1 MRCRFKHKIF
11 QNEEN
16 GYTIAIF
23 TTQDTSVPLSARDK
37 YLASRNI
44 IGFSAIGFGLPLTD
58 EIELEMEGR
67 WESGEHGTQY
77 QVENFMEVVPR
88 TKEGILGYLSSG
100 AIKGIGPKMADTIFR
115 KFGLQTLE
123 IMENNPQELLKIRG
137 ISEKKLA
144 AIVESYGK
152 NQVFRELMTF
162 LAPFKV
168 TPKKVNMI
176 LKKFGNESVD
186 IIRHRPYMLSAV
198 KGFGFLTVDAI
209 GRQCCCALNDPM
221 RISGCIGHIMNQA
234 MRCRFKHKIFQNEEN
249 GYTIAIFTTQ
259 DTSVPLSA
267 RDKYLA
273 SRNIIGF
280 SAIGFGLPL
289 TDEIELEMEGRWES
303 GEHGT
308 QYQVENFMEVV
319 PRTKEG
325 ILGYLS
331 SGAIKGIGP
340 KMADTI
346 FRKFGLQTL
355 EIMENNPQELLKI
368 RGISE
373 KKLAAIVESYGKNQV
388 FRELMTFL
396 APFKVT
402 PKKVNMILKKF
413 GNESVDIIRHR
424 PYMLSAVKGFGFLT
438 VDAIGRQCCCAL
450 NDPMRISGCIGHIM
464 NQAMK
469 EGHLFKQRQEVIR
482 EALEMLNRD
491 LQVMAVSEQD
501 VSQVLYRLVL
511 QKSIVVEE
519 ERIYSIRQ
527 YEEETQTA
535 SMIARRLLEKP
546 VLLSI
551 EPELEKAQKT
561 LGITLSET
569 QKQAVRMVF
578 AHPISIITGGPGTGK
593 TTVLK
598 VILYIHQAL
607 CRSEVQLMAPTGRA
621 ARRMVES
628 TGCENASTMHL
639 ALGLLGDDTDFEPD
653 FEYLSAGFLNVDEVS
668 MVDMHLAYE
677 FFRRVSRHARVL
689 LVGDKN
695 QLPSVGAGDVFR
707 QLIACGLIPVTVL
720 DLVYRQGVLSSIPYN
735 AKLMQENK
743 TNLSFG
749 EDFQFIACKGADE
762 AAEIVRR
769 IYLDEIAKNGM
780 DQVQILTPY
789 RKRSAAGVDELNK
802 SLEDFVNPPIAGK
815 KELHIGS
822 QVFRVGDK
830 ILQNKNTEMAS
841 NGDLGRILDCITDE
855 DGNARAVIG
864 FPDGRQVQYEADQ
877 MEMIE
882 HANATT
888 IHKAQGS
895 ECPVVIIPW
904 VKAFY
909 MMLKR
914 NILYTGVTRAKSK
927 VYLVGEWAAV
937 CQAIHTDDSGTRNTI
952 LSERIVQY
960 YDQYQSE
967 QKPEMEQLK
976 LVV

>member
-100 AIKGIGPKMADTIFR
+100 A
-115 KFGLQTLE
+115 
-123 IMENNPQELLKIRG
+123 
-137 ISEKKLA
+137 
-144 AIVESYGK
+144 V
-152 NQVFRELMTF
+152 
-162 LAPFKV
+162 
-168 TPKKVNMI
+168 
-176 LKKFGNESVD
+176 
-186 IIRHRPYMLSAV
+186 
-198 KGFGFLTVDAI
+198 
-209 GRQCCCALNDPM
+209 
-221 RISGCIGHIMNQA
+221 
-234 MRCRFKHKIFQNEEN
+234 
-249 GYTIAIFTTQ
+249 
-259 DTSVPLSA
+259 
-267 RDKYLA
+267 
-273 SRNIIGF
+273 
-280 SAIGFGLPL
+280 
-289 TDEIELEMEGRWES
+289 
-303 GEHGT
+303 
-308 QYQVENFMEVV
+308 
-319 PRTKEG
+319 
-325 ILGYLS
+325 
-331 SGAIKGIGP
+331 KGIGP

-689 LVGDKN
+689 LVGDARLPETREGNEYGLATSTAAKAFKARLLLYAASPLFNGNSDYSDFKN
-695 QLPSVGAGDVFR
+695 HDGTLLMNLTYDPNKWKIAADAAWEAIQLAEKNYSLYEMQPGTFSSLPEPKD
-707 QLIACGLIPVTVL
+707 QLIRTLRFSFMDKDNCREVIFAETRKAGPLSIQRKSIPWLKGGGWNGIAPTMTMIDRFYTKNGLPVDEDPEFDYPNRLDIVTIPEGMEFAEAGKQTLRMHLDREPRFYAWVAFQNGYFECLTEKEKDAYAASFNAKRAGGKKWLTGFLKNENCGLYDDRTNNYSKTGYL
-720 DLVYRQGVLSSIPYN
+720 
-735 AKLMQENK
+735 NK
-743 TNLSFG
+743 KAVHPG
-749 EDFQFIACKGADE
+749 QA
-762 AAEIVRR
+762 AAESGKENNYEFPWPVIRLAEL
-769 IYLDEIAKNGM
+769 YLNYAEACVGYDKEGYPAKGM
-780 DQVQILTPY
+780 QI
-789 RKRSAAGVDELNK
+789 
-802 SLEDFVNPPIAGK
+802 
-815 KELHIGS
+815 
-822 QVFRVGDK
+822 
-830 ILQNKNTEMAS
+830 
-841 NGDLGRILDCITDE
+841 GR
-855 DGNARAVIG
+855 AHV
-864 FPDGRQVQYEADQ
+864 
-877 MEMIE
+877 
-882 HANATT
+882 
-888 IHKAQGS
+888 
-895 ECPVVIIPW
+895 
-904 VKAFY
+904 
-909 MMLKR
+909 
-914 NILYTGVTRAKSK
+914 
-927 VYLVGEWAAV
+927 
-937 CQAIHTDDSGTRNTI
+937 
-952 LSERIVQY
+952 
-960 YDQYQSE
+960 
-967 QKPEMEQLK
+967 
-976 LVV
+976 

>member
-1 MRCRFKHKIF
+1 MRR
-11 QNEEN
+11 
-16 GYTIAIF
+16 IAI
-23 TTQDTSVPLSARDK
+23 S
-37 YLASRNI
+37 
-44 IGFSAIGFGLPLTD
+44 
-58 EIELEMEGR
+58 
-67 WESGEHGTQY
+67 
-77 QVENFMEVVPR
+77 
-88 TKEGILGYLSSG
+88 
-100 AIKGIGPKMADTIFR
+100 
-115 KFGLQTLE
+115 
-123 IMENNPQELLKIRG
+123 
-137 ISEKKLA
+137 
-144 AIVESYGK
+144 
-152 NQVFRELMTF
+152 
-162 LAPFKV
+162 
-168 TPKKVNMI
+168 
-176 LKKFGNESVD
+176 
-186 IIRHRPYMLSAV
+186 
-198 KGFGFLTVDAI
+198 
-209 GRQCCCALNDPM
+209 
-221 RISGCIGHIMNQA
+221 
-234 MRCRFKHKIFQNEEN
+234 
-249 GYTIAIFTTQ
+249 TTQ

-482 EALEMLNRD
+482 EALEILNRD

-695 QLPSVGAGDVFR
+695 QLPSVGAGEVFR

-720 DLVYRQGVLSSIPYN
+720 DLVYRQGALSSIPYN

-780 DQVQILTPY
+780 
-789 RKRSAAGVDELNK
+789 DELNK

>member
-1 MRCRFKHKIF
+1 
-11 QNEEN
+11 
-16 GYTIAIF
+16 
-23 TTQDTSVPLSARDK
+23 
-37 YLASRNI
+37 
-44 IGFSAIGFGLPLTD
+44 
-58 EIELEMEGR
+58 
-67 WESGEHGTQY
+67 
-77 QVENFMEVVPR
+77 
-88 TKEGILGYLSSG
+88 
-100 AIKGIGPKMADTIFR
+100 
-115 KFGLQTLE
+115 
-123 IMENNPQELLKIRG
+123 
-137 ISEKKLA
+137 
-144 AIVESYGK
+144 
-152 NQVFRELMTF
+152 
-162 LAPFKV
+162 
-168 TPKKVNMI
+168 
-176 LKKFGNESVD
+176 
-186 IIRHRPYMLSAV
+186 
-198 KGFGFLTVDAI
+198 
-209 GRQCCCALNDPM
+209 
-221 RISGCIGHIMNQA
+221 

-720 DLVYRQGVLSSIPYN
+720 DLVYRQGALSSIPYN

-802 SLEDFVNPPIAGK
+802 SLEDFVNPPIAVPSSLRLADLQNPPIAGK

>member
-1 MRCRFKHKIF
+1 
-11 QNEEN
+11 
-16 GYTIAIF
+16 
-23 TTQDTSVPLSARDK
+23 
-37 YLASRNI
+37 
-44 IGFSAIGFGLPLTD
+44 
-58 EIELEMEGR
+58 
-67 WESGEHGTQY
+67 
-77 QVENFMEVVPR
+77 
-88 TKEGILGYLSSG
+88 
-100 AIKGIGPKMADTIFR
+100 
-115 KFGLQTLE
+115 
-123 IMENNPQELLKIRG
+123 
-137 ISEKKLA
+137 
-144 AIVESYGK
+144 
-152 NQVFRELMTF
+152 
-162 LAPFKV
+162 
-168 TPKKVNMI
+168 
-176 LKKFGNESVD
+176 
-186 IIRHRPYMLSAV
+186 
-198 KGFGFLTVDAI
+198 
-209 GRQCCCALNDPM
+209 
-221 RISGCIGHIMNQA
+221 

-501 VSQVLYRLVL
+501 ASQVLYRLVL

-720 DLVYRQGVLSSIPYN
+720 DLVYRQGALSSIPYN

-749 EDFQFIACKGADE
+749 
-762 AAEIVRR
+762 
-769 IYLDEIAKNGM
+769 
-780 DQVQILTPY
+780 
-789 RKRSAAGVDELNK
+789 
-802 SLEDFVNPPIAGK
+802 EDFVNPPIAGK

>member
-23 TTQDTSVPLSARDK
+23 TTQATSVPLSARDK

-221 RISGCIGHIMNQA
+221 RISGCIGHIMNQ
-234 MRCRFKHKIFQNEEN
+234 
-249 GYTIAIFTTQ
+249 
-259 DTSVPLSA
+259 
-267 RDKYLA
+267 
-273 SRNIIGF
+273 
-280 SAIGFGLPL
+280 
-289 TDEIELEMEGRWES
+289 
-303 GEHGT
+303 
-308 QYQVENFMEVV
+308 
-319 PRTKEG
+319 
-325 ILGYLS
+325 
-331 SGAIKGIGP
+331 
-340 KMADTI
+340 
-346 FRKFGLQTL
+346 
-355 EIMENNPQELLKI
+355 
-368 RGISE
+368 
-373 KKLAAIVESYGKNQV
+373 
-388 FRELMTFL
+388 
-396 APFKVT
+396 
-402 PKKVNMILKKF
+402 
-413 GNESVDIIRHR
+413 
-424 PYMLSAVKGFGFLT
+424 
-438 VDAIGRQCCCAL
+438 
-450 NDPMRISGCIGHIM
+450 
-464 NQAMK
+464 
-469 EGHLFKQRQEVIR
+469 RQEVIR

-491 LQVMAVSEQD
+491 LQGIAVSEQD

-677 FFRRVSRHARVL
+677 FFRRVSRHVRVL

-720 DLVYRQGVLSSIPYN
+720 DLVYRQGALSSIPYN

-743 TNLSFG
+743 TNLSVG
-749 EDFQFIACKGADE
+749 EDFQFIACIGADE

-769 IYLDEIAKNGM
+769 IYLDEIANNGM

>member
-1 MRCRFKHKIF
+1 
-11 QNEEN
+11 
-16 GYTIAIF
+16 
-23 TTQDTSVPLSARDK
+23 
-37 YLASRNI
+37 
-44 IGFSAIGFGLPLTD
+44 
-58 EIELEMEGR
+58 
-67 WESGEHGTQY
+67 
-77 QVENFMEVVPR
+77 
-88 TKEGILGYLSSG
+88 
-100 AIKGIGPKMADTIFR
+100 
-115 KFGLQTLE
+115 
-123 IMENNPQELLKIRG
+123 
-137 ISEKKLA
+137 
-144 AIVESYGK
+144 
-152 NQVFRELMTF
+152 
-162 LAPFKV
+162 
-168 TPKKVNMI
+168 
-176 LKKFGNESVD
+176 
-186 IIRHRPYMLSAV
+186 
-198 KGFGFLTVDAI
+198 
-209 GRQCCCALNDPM
+209 
-221 RISGCIGHIMNQA
+221 

-501 VSQVLYRLVL
+501 VSQVLYRLGL

-707 QLIACGLIPVTVL
+707 QLIACGLIPVTV
-720 DLVYRQGVLSSIPYN
+720 VYRQGALSSIPYN

-888 IHKAQGS
+888 IHKAQGA

>member
-1 MRCRFKHKIF
+1 
-11 QNEEN
+11 
-16 GYTIAIF
+16 
-23 TTQDTSVPLSARDK
+23 
-37 YLASRNI
+37 
-44 IGFSAIGFGLPLTD
+44 
-58 EIELEMEGR
+58 
-67 WESGEHGTQY
+67 
-77 QVENFMEVVPR
+77 
-88 TKEGILGYLSSG
+88 
-100 AIKGIGPKMADTIFR
+100 
-115 KFGLQTLE
+115 
-123 IMENNPQELLKIRG
+123 
-137 ISEKKLA
+137 
-144 AIVESYGK
+144 
-152 NQVFRELMTF
+152 
-162 LAPFKV
+162 
-168 TPKKVNMI
+168 
-176 LKKFGNESVD
+176 
-186 IIRHRPYMLSAV
+186 
-198 KGFGFLTVDAI
+198 
-209 GRQCCCALNDPM
+209 
-221 RISGCIGHIMNQA
+221 

-551 EPELEKAQKT
+551 EPELEKSQKT
-561 LGITLSET
+561 LGI
-569 QKQAVRMVF
+569 
-578 AHPISIITGGPGTGK
+578 
-593 TTVLK
+593 
-598 VILYIHQAL
+598 
-607 CRSEVQLMAPTGRA
+607 
-621 ARRMVES
+621 
-628 TGCENASTMHL
+628 TMHL

-720 DLVYRQGVLSSIPYN
+720 DLVYRQGALSRIPYN

-914 NILYTGVTRAKSK
+914 NILYTGVTRAKRK

>member
-1 MRCRFKHKIF
+1 
-11 QNEEN
+11 
-16 GYTIAIF
+16 
-23 TTQDTSVPLSARDK
+23 
-37 YLASRNI
+37 
-44 IGFSAIGFGLPLTD
+44 
-58 EIELEMEGR
+58 
-67 WESGEHGTQY
+67 
-77 QVENFMEVVPR
+77 
-88 TKEGILGYLSSG
+88 
-100 AIKGIGPKMADTIFR
+100 
-115 KFGLQTLE
+115 
-123 IMENNPQELLKIRG
+123 
-137 ISEKKLA
+137 
-144 AIVESYGK
+144 
-152 NQVFRELMTF
+152 
-162 LAPFKV
+162 
-168 TPKKVNMI
+168 
-176 LKKFGNESVD
+176 
-186 IIRHRPYMLSAV
+186 
-198 KGFGFLTVDAI
+198 
-209 GRQCCCALNDPM
+209 
-221 RISGCIGHIMNQA
+221 

-720 DLVYRQGVLSSIPYN
+720 DLVYRQGALSSIQRIKNMGVRLMVLELPTTLMDLSVMDN
-735 AKLMQENK
+735 AMARMMLETINNMMLELYASMAQAELEKKEKRQREGIEAKKLRGEWDDYGRPSVMKQETFDENFQSVVSGETTPTQLRK
-743 TNLSFG
+743 NL
-749 EDFQFIACKGADE
+749 
-762 AAEIVRR
+762 
-769 IYLDEIAKNGM
+769 GM
-780 DQVQILTPY
+780 THSTFYRY
-789 RKRSAAGVDELNK
+789 RKTFYEKYPELSNSAN
-802 SLEDFVNPPIAGK
+802 
-815 KELHIGS
+815 
-822 QVFRVGDK
+822 
-830 ILQNKNTEMAS
+830 
-841 NGDLGRILDCITDE
+841 
-855 DGNARAVIG
+855 
-864 FPDGRQVQYEADQ
+864 
-877 MEMIE
+877 
-882 HANATT
+882 
-888 IHKAQGS
+888 
-895 ECPVVIIPW
+895 
-904 VKAFY
+904 
-909 MMLKR
+909 
-914 NILYTGVTRAKSK
+914 
-927 VYLVGEWAAV
+927 
-937 CQAIHTDDSGTRNTI
+937 
-952 LSERIVQY
+952 
-960 YDQYQSE
+960 
-967 QKPEMEQLK
+967 
-976 LVV
+976 

>member
-100 AIKGIGPKMADTIFR
+100 AVKGIG
-115 KFGLQTLE
+115 L
-123 IMENNPQELLKIRG
+123 
-137 ISEKKLA
+137 
-144 AIVESYGK
+144 
-152 NQVFRELMTF
+152 
-162 LAPFKV
+162 
-168 TPKKVNMI
+168 
-176 LKKFGNESVD
+176 
-186 IIRHRPYMLSAV
+186 
-198 KGFGFLTVDAI
+198 
-209 GRQCCCALNDPM
+209 
-221 RISGCIGHIMNQA
+221 
-234 MRCRFKHKIFQNEEN
+234 
-249 GYTIAIFTTQ
+249 
-259 DTSVPLSA
+259 
-267 RDKYLA
+267 
-273 SRNIIGF
+273 
-280 SAIGFGLPL
+280 
-289 TDEIELEMEGRWES
+289 
-303 GEHGT
+303 
-308 QYQVENFMEVV
+308 
-319 PRTKEG
+319 
-325 ILGYLS
+325 
-331 SGAIKGIGP
+331 

-639 ALGLLGDDTDFEPD
+639 ALGLLGDDTDFE
-653 FEYLSAGFLNVDEVS
+653 YLSAGFLNVDEVS

-720 DLVYRQGVLSSIPYN
+720 DLVYRQGALSRIPYN

>member
-1 MRCRFKHKIF
+1 
-11 QNEEN
+11 
-16 GYTIAIF
+16 
-23 TTQDTSVPLSARDK
+23 
-37 YLASRNI
+37 
-44 IGFSAIGFGLPLTD
+44 
-58 EIELEMEGR
+58 
-67 WESGEHGTQY
+67 
-77 QVENFMEVVPR
+77 
-88 TKEGILGYLSSG
+88 
-100 AIKGIGPKMADTIFR
+100 
-115 KFGLQTLE
+115 
-123 IMENNPQELLKIRG
+123 
-137 ISEKKLA
+137 
-144 AIVESYGK
+144 
-152 NQVFRELMTF
+152 
-162 LAPFKV
+162 
-168 TPKKVNMI
+168 
-176 LKKFGNESVD
+176 
-186 IIRHRPYMLSAV
+186 
-198 KGFGFLTVDAI
+198 
-209 GRQCCCALNDPM
+209 
-221 RISGCIGHIMNQA
+221 

-668 MVDMHLAYE
+668 MHLAYE

-720 DLVYRQGVLSSIPYN
+720 DLVYRQGALSSIPYN

>member
-1 MRCRFKHKIF
+1 
-11 QNEEN
+11 
-16 GYTIAIF
+16 
-23 TTQDTSVPLSARDK
+23 
-37 YLASRNI
+37 
-44 IGFSAIGFGLPLTD
+44 
-58 EIELEMEGR
+58 
-67 WESGEHGTQY
+67 
-77 QVENFMEVVPR
+77 
-88 TKEGILGYLSSG
+88 
-100 AIKGIGPKMADTIFR
+100 
-115 KFGLQTLE
+115 
-123 IMENNPQELLKIRG
+123 
-137 ISEKKLA
+137 
-144 AIVESYGK
+144 
-152 NQVFRELMTF
+152 
-162 LAPFKV
+162 
-168 TPKKVNMI
+168 
-176 LKKFGNESVD
+176 
-186 IIRHRPYMLSAV
+186 
-198 KGFGFLTVDAI
+198 
-209 GRQCCCALNDPM
+209 
-221 RISGCIGHIMNQA
+221 

-720 DLVYRQGVLSSIPYN
+720 DLVYRQGALSSIPYN

-895 ECPVVIIPW
+895 ECPVVIIPC
-904 VKAFY
+904 
-909 MMLKR
+909 LKMISGLAR
-914 NILYTGVTRAKSK
+914 PTAGEIEMFGCKGKELERIRSRVGCLIEAPGLYGNMNAYTNLKIKCELFGIRKKGYIEDILETVGLEGVGKKKTKHFSLGMKQRLGIGLA
-927 VYLVGEWAAV
+927 LVGEPDLLVLDEPINGLDPQGIAEV
-937 CQAIHTDDSGTRNTI
+937 RDTIQRLRDERNMTI
-952 LSERIVQY
+952 LISSHILEELSKIATDYGIIHNGSLLQELTSEELMKRCSERIEIELIHPEQAVPIL
-960 YDQYQSE
+960 DRMGFTNYQVTDKSHIHIFERLNESANVNMELAKAGILVNGISITSE
-967 QKPEMEQLK
+967 ELETYFLNLTGGNQNA
-976 LVV
+976 

>member
-1 MRCRFKHKIF
+1 
-11 QNEEN
+11 
-16 GYTIAIF
+16 
-23 TTQDTSVPLSARDK
+23 
-37 YLASRNI
+37 
-44 IGFSAIGFGLPLTD
+44 
-58 EIELEMEGR
+58 
-67 WESGEHGTQY
+67 
-77 QVENFMEVVPR
+77 
-88 TKEGILGYLSSG
+88 
-100 AIKGIGPKMADTIFR
+100 
-115 KFGLQTLE
+115 
-123 IMENNPQELLKIRG
+123 
-137 ISEKKLA
+137 
-144 AIVESYGK
+144 
-152 NQVFRELMTF
+152 
-162 LAPFKV
+162 
-168 TPKKVNMI
+168 
-176 LKKFGNESVD
+176 
-186 IIRHRPYMLSAV
+186 
-198 KGFGFLTVDAI
+198 
-209 GRQCCCALNDPM
+209 
-221 RISGCIGHIMNQA
+221 

-639 ALGLLGDDTDFEPD
+639 ALGLLGDDTDFE
-653 FEYLSAGFLNVDEVS
+653 YLSAGFLNVDEVS

-720 DLVYRQGVLSSIPYN
+720 DLVYRQGALSSIPYN

>member
-1 MRCRFKHKIF
+1 M
-11 QNEEN
+11 
-16 GYTIAIF
+16 
-23 TTQDTSVPLSARDK
+23 
-37 YLASRNI
+37 
-44 IGFSAIGFGLPLTD
+44 
-58 EIELEMEGR
+58 
-67 WESGEHGTQY
+67 
-77 QVENFMEVVPR
+77 
-88 TKEGILGYLSSG
+88 
-100 AIKGIGPKMADTIFR
+100 
-115 KFGLQTLE
+115 
-123 IMENNPQELLKIRG
+123 
-137 ISEKKLA
+137 
-144 AIVESYGK
+144 
-152 NQVFRELMTF
+152 
-162 LAPFKV
+162 
-168 TPKKVNMI
+168 
-176 LKKFGNESVD
+176 
-186 IIRHRPYMLSAV
+186 
-198 KGFGFLTVDAI
+198 
-209 GRQCCCALNDPM
+209 
-221 RISGCIGHIMNQA
+221 
-234 MRCRFKHKIFQNEEN
+234 
-249 GYTIAIFTTQ
+249 
-259 DTSVPLSA
+259 
-267 RDKYLA
+267 
-273 SRNIIGF
+273 
-280 SAIGFGLPL
+280 
-289 TDEIELEMEGRWES
+289 
-303 GEHGT
+303 
-308 QYQVENFMEVV
+308 
-319 PRTKEG
+319 
-325 ILGYLS
+325 
-331 SGAIKGIGP
+331 
-340 KMADTI
+340 
-346 FRKFGLQTL
+346 
-355 EIMENNPQELLKI
+355 
-368 RGISE
+368 
-373 KKLAAIVESYGKNQV
+373 
-388 FRELMTFL
+388 
-396 APFKVT
+396 
-402 PKKVNMILKKF
+402 
-413 GNESVDIIRHR
+413 
-424 PYMLSAVKGFGFLT
+424 
-438 VDAIGRQCCCAL
+438 
-450 NDPMRISGCIGHIM
+450 
-464 NQAMK
+464 
-469 EGHLFKQRQEVIR
+469 
-482 EALEMLNRD
+482 
-491 LQVMAVSEQD
+491 
-501 VSQVLYRLVL
+501 
-511 QKSIVVEE
+511 
-519 ERIYSIRQ
+519 
-527 YEEETQTA
+527 
-535 SMIARRLLEKP
+535 
-546 VLLSI
+546 LSI

-720 DLVYRQGVLSSIPYN
+720 DLVYRQGALSSIPYN

-830 ILQNKNTEMAS
+830 ILQNHGKLPEVPVRQNPQHLLLSGLEASLVFWQEFPHKNTEMAS

>member
-100 AIKGIGPKMADTIFR
+100 A
-115 KFGLQTLE
+115 
-123 IMENNPQELLKIRG
+123 
-137 ISEKKLA
+137 
-144 AIVESYGK
+144 V
-152 NQVFRELMTF
+152 
-162 LAPFKV
+162 
-168 TPKKVNMI
+168 
-176 LKKFGNESVD
+176 
-186 IIRHRPYMLSAV
+186 
-198 KGFGFLTVDAI
+198 
-209 GRQCCCALNDPM
+209 
-221 RISGCIGHIMNQA
+221 
-234 MRCRFKHKIFQNEEN
+234 
-249 GYTIAIFTTQ
+249 
-259 DTSVPLSA
+259 
-267 RDKYLA
+267 
-273 SRNIIGF
+273 
-280 SAIGFGLPL
+280 
-289 TDEIELEMEGRWES
+289 
-303 GEHGT
+303 
-308 QYQVENFMEVV
+308 
-319 PRTKEG
+319 
-325 ILGYLS
+325 
-331 SGAIKGIGP
+331 KGIGP

-482 EALEMLNRD
+482 EALERD

-720 DLVYRQGVLSSIPYN
+720 DLVYRQGALSSIPYN

-841 NGDLGRILDCITDE
+841 NGDMGRILDCITDE

-882 HANATT
+882 HANAIT